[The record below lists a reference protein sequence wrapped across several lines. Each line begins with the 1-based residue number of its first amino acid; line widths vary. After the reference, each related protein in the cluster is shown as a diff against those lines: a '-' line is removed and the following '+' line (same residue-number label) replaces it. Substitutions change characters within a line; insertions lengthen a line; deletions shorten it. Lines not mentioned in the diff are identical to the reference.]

1 MTAGQ
6 WVDRALNAALIA
18 AGSAANRIMA
28 ITLPPSDA
36 ERTAVLLAEAEADCE
51 DECECFGPPPNTCV
65 ASGCPPAVDGDVE
78 PAGAG
83 AIASAG
89 PAPGAGGQSTVF
101 ATSWL
106 LREAAVS
113 LRTLWAMRPDDDE
126 TLDLIEALEDR
137 AAQFR
142 AAGD

>member
-6 WVDRALNAALIA
+6 WVDRAINSALIA

-28 ITLPPSDA
+28 ATLPPADA
-36 ERTAVLLAEAEADCE
+36 YRTADMLAEVEE
-51 DECECFGPPPNTCV
+51 RCECLVPAPNTCV
-65 ASGCPPAVDGDVE
+65 DSGYPPSAVADDVE

-83 AIASAG
+83 ASASAG
-89 PAPGAGGQSTVF
+89 PRPGAGGQSTVF

-113 LRTLWAMRPDDDE
+113 LRTLWALRPDDDE

-142 AAGD
+142 AALD